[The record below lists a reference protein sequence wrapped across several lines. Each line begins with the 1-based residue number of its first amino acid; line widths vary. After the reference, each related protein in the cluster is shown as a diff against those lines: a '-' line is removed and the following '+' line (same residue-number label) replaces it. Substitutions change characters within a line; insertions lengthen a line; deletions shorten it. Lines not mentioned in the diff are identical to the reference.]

1 MKKFLIFTLIIF
13 CGKTFSQNLTQS
25 IMDDLHLRVK
35 DKDLQNQMIKHE
47 KIISDIFIILNAER
61 NASVYMEERFNKE
74 ADQFRKEQNLKK
86 DQSILLTAPKLN
98 HQDSVQ
104 LKLLDQ
110 DALLLQK
117 YKEFRDAFSFHN
129 IKKLSKEDLYWK
141 DFFYKEHINSI
152 DNAYIVFFEN
162 KRKIKTK
169 YEKLALYS
177 TNSSIPVL
185 KGCEENKDMTAEKCF
200 SAKFR
205 TEIERQYEVPDF
217 IDYDLPN
224 TKSKVLFKID
234 KNGMYEVLEIAETSK
249 KYFLDM
255 LSLDI
260 AQNLFK
266 EKKIAGP
273 QEEDFYSK
281 IPLTYNFE

>member
-1 MKKFLIFTLIIF
+1 MKKLLIFILIIF
-13 CGKTFSQNLTQS
+13 CGKAFSQQLTQS
-25 IMDDLHLRVK
+25 IMTDLHLRVK

-61 NASVYMEERFNKE
+61 NASVYLEEKSRKE
-74 ADQFRKEQNLKK
+74 ADQFRKDQHLKK
-86 DQSILLTAPKLN
+86 DQAILSAAPRLN
-98 HQDSVQ
+98 HQDSLN
-104 LKLLDQ
+104 LKLLNQ

-117 YKEFRDAFSFHN
+117 YKEFRDAFTFDN
-129 IKKLSKEDLYWK
+129 TKKLSKEDQYWR
-141 DFFYKEHINSI
+141 DFFYKEHMNSI
-152 DNAYIVFFEN
+152 DHSYSAFFEN
-162 KRKIKTK
+162 KRKTKTP

-177 TNSSIPVL
+177 TNSIMPIL
-185 KGCEENKDMTAEKCF
+185 KGCEENKEMSTEKCF
-200 SAKFR
+200 STKFR

-224 TKSKVLFKID
+224 TKTKILFRIN
-234 KNGMYEVLEIAETSK
+234 KNGLYEVLEIAETSR

-260 AQNLFK
+260 AQHLFK
-266 EKKIAGP
+266 DKKIANP

-281 IPLTYNFE
+281 IPLTYNFD